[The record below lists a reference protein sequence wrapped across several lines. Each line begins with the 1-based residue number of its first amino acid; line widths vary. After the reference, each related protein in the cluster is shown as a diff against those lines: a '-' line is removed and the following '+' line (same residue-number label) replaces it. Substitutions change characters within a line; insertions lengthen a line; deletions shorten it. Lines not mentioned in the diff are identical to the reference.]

1 MITVNSCISTS
12 LGGIETL
19 IREVQSLFKG
29 TGARVTEFFKYRAGK
44 HVYSESPAVTY
55 ICYGEESK
63 AGYVAKIK
71 TALNLWRQLKKLA
84 PVGEDLLVFH
94 PTDLLYIPGAVLKA
108 NNVIMVQTNRLDIIF
123 TPLGKLAMS
132 LRGKYINHFTVYTS
146 FDEAELG
153 ALYPQFKSRIKI
165 IPRASKIEK
174 ARAIPAQSKK
184 LLTLARVF
192 EDQKNFKAMVEVM
205 GLLPTDYS
213 LDIYG
218 DGSEQE
224 VSDLKTLIADDSRI
238 TYKGSSNKVEEIYK
252 EYSLFL
258 MTSRYE
264 GFGQTLVEARS
275 QGLPIILFDTFPAA
289 KWIVR
294 DGENGY
300 LIPPYDIAAMSEK
313 IITVLGN
320 PQVYTSF
327 GQRALVLAE
336 ETSKGAINDSWKGLS
351 IEL

>member
-19 IREVQSLFKG
+19 IREVQSLFKDSG
-29 TGARVTEFFKYRAGK
+29 TRVTEFFKYKAGK

-55 ICYGEESK
+55 ICYGEEDK

-71 TALNLWRQLKKLA
+71 TAFNLWKQLNKLS

-94 PTDLLYIPGAVLKA
+94 PTDILYIPVSVLKT

-123 TPLGKLAMS
+123 TPLGKLAML

-146 FDEAELG
+146 FDESELA
-153 ALYPQFKSRIKI
+153 ALYPEFKSRIKI
-165 IPRASKIEK
+165 IPRASKIDK
-174 ARAIPAQSKK
+174 ASSIPAQSKK
-184 LLTLARVF
+184 LLTLARIC

-205 GLLPTDYS
+205 RLLPADYS

-218 DGSEQE
+218 DGTEKE
-224 VSDLKTLIADDSRI
+224 VSDLKKLIQHDRRI
-238 TYKGSSNKVEEIYK
+238 RYQGSSNKVEDIYK

-258 MTSRYE
+258 MTSHYE

-275 QGLPIILFDTFPAA
+275 QGLPIVLFDTFPAA

-294 DGENGY
+294 DCENGY
-300 LIPPYDIAAMSEK
+300 LIPPYNITAMAEK
-313 IITVLGN
+313 ISYLLGN
-320 PQVYTSF
+320 TELYIRF
-327 GQRALVLAE
+327 CHRALVLAE
-336 ETSKGAINDSWKGLS
+336 ETSKEAINNSWRGLS

>member
-19 IREVQSLFKG
+19 IREVQSLFKDSG
-29 TGARVTEFFKYRAGK
+29 TRVTEFFKYKAGK

-71 TALNLWRQLKKLA
+71 TAFNLWKQLNKLA

-94 PTDLLYIPGAVLKA
+94 PTDLLYIPLSVLQT

-123 TPLGKLAMS
+123 TPLGKLAMT

-146 FDEAELG
+146 FDETELS
-153 ALYPQFKSRIKI
+153 ALYPQFKSKIKI

-174 ARAIPAQSKK
+174 ASSIPVPSKK
-184 LLTLARVF
+184 LLTLARVC

-205 GLLPTDYS
+205 ALLPADYS

-224 VSDLKTLIADDSRI
+224 VSDLKALIQHDNRI
-238 TYKGSSNKVEEIYK
+238 TYQGSSNKVEEIYK

-300 LIPPYDIAAMSEK
+300 LIPPYDSAAMSEK
-313 IITVLGN
+313 IIAVLGN
-320 PQVYTSF
+320 TELYTSF

-336 ETSKGAINDSWKGLS
+336 ETSKGAINNSWKGLS